1 MPKSVGR
8 KEESMKFFY
17 NFEHR
22 FRKYAIPNLMYYIIG
37 MYGVG
42 LLMEMLAPG
51 FYWQYLSLDAG
62 KILSGQVWRIA
73 TFMIYPP
80 GGGTFLSL
88 ISMYLY
94 YMLGV
99 NLERIW
105 GAFRFNVYFFM
116 GVIGHVAAALIM
128 YIFMGKTVYLTTEFL
143 NYSLFF
149 AFAATFPDLEF
160 LLFFV
165 IPIKAKWLA
174 IFNGIYFLYG
184 FITGN
189 IATRVTIF
197 MSLLNFIIFFILTRN
212 LSRFNPK
219 EIKRKQNFNKQM
231 KIKPQGWTHHRCA
244 VCGRTEKDS
253 PNLEFRY
260 CSKCEGSFEYCSEHL
275 YTHKHVT
282 PSNPTTGDTTN

>member
-1 MPKSVGR
+1 
-8 KEESMKFFY
+8 MKFFY
-17 NFEHR
+17 NLERKFK
-22 FRKYAIPNLMYYIIG
+22 KYAISNLMYYIIG

-42 LLMEMLAPG
+42 LLMELFAPG

-62 KILSGQVWRIA
+62 MILKGQVWRIV

-80 GGGTFLSL
+80 GSTNLLFSL

-94 YMLGV
+94 YMLGQ

-116 GVIGHVAAALIM
+116 GVIGHVAAALVV
-128 YIFMGKTVYLTTEFL
+128 YLLMGKTVYLTTEFL

-165 IPIKAKWLA
+165 IPVKAKWLA
-174 IFNGIYFLYG
+174 IFNGLYFLYG
-184 FITGN
+184 FIAGN
-189 IATRVTIF
+189 MATRVTIF
-197 MSLLNFIIFFILTRN
+197 MSLFNFILFFLLTRN

-219 EIKRKQNFNKQM
+219 EIKRKHHFQKQM
-231 KIKPQGWTHHRCA
+231 KIMPQGGTHHKCA

-253 PNLEFRY
+253 PDLDFRY

-282 PSNPTTGDTTN
+282 SDHPTADNTIN

>member
-1 MPKSVGR
+1 
-8 KEESMKFFY
+8 MKFFY
-17 NFEHR
+17 NLERR

-37 MYGVG
+37 MYGTG
-42 LLMEMLAPG
+42 LFLQLFAPE
-51 FYWQYLSLDAG
+51 FYLQYLALDAQ
-62 KILSGQVWRIA
+62 KILSGQVWRVV
-73 TFMIYPP
+73 TFIIYPP
-80 GGGTFLSL
+80 GGGSLFGSL
-88 ISMYLY
+88 IGMYLY

-116 GVIGHVAAALIM
+116 GVIGHVAAALVV
-128 YIFMGKTVYLTTEFL
+128 YIIFRQRIYLTTEFL

-165 IPIKAKWLA
+165 IPIKAKWMA
-174 IFNGIYFLYG
+174 MFNGIYFLYE
-184 FITGN
+184 FIMGN
-189 IATRVTIF
+189 MATRVTIV
-197 MSLLNFIIFFILTRN
+197 MSLINFFVFFLLTRDLN
-212 LSRFNPK
+212 RINPR
-219 EIKRKQNFNKQM
+219 EIKRKQNFHRQM
-231 KIKPQGWTHHRCA
+231 KIMPQGGTHHKCA

-260 CSKCEGSFEYCSEHL
+260 CSKCEGSLEYCSEHL

-282 PSNPTTGDTTN
+282 SDNPTTGDTTN

>member
-1 MPKSVGR
+1 MN
-8 KEESMKFFY
+8 FFN
-17 NFEHR
+17 NFERR

-62 KILSGQVWRIA
+62 KILGGQVWRIV

-80 GGGTFLSL
+80 GGGTFFSL
-88 ISMYLY
+88 IGMYLY

-116 GVIGHVAAALIM
+116 GVIGHVAAALIV
-128 YIFMGKTVYLTTEFL
+128 YIFMGKTVYLTTEYL

-165 IPIKAKWLA
+165 MPIKAKWLA
-174 IFNGIYFLYG
+174 TFNGIYFLYG

-197 MSLLNFIIFFILTRN
+197 MSLLNFIIFFLLTRN

-219 EIKRKQNFNKQM
+219 EIKRKQEFHKQT

-244 VCGRTEKDS
+244 VCGRTEKDA

-260 CSKCEGSFEYCSEHL
+260 CSKCEGSYEYCSEHL

>member
-1 MPKSVGR
+1 
-8 KEESMKFFY
+8 MKFFY
-17 NFEHR
+17 NLERR

-37 MYGVG
+37 MYGTG
-42 LLMEMLAPG
+42 LFLQLFAPE
-51 FYWQYLSLDAG
+51 FYLQYLALDAQ
-62 KILSGQVWRIA
+62 KILSGQVWRVV
-73 TFMIYPP
+73 TFIIYPP
-80 GGGTFLSL
+80 GGRSLFGSL
-88 ISMYLY
+88 IGMYLY

-116 GVIGHVAAALIM
+116 GVIGHVAAALVV
-128 YIFMGKTVYLTTEFL
+128 YIIFRQSIYLTTEFL

-165 IPIKAKWLA
+165 IPIKAKWMA
-174 IFNGIYFLYG
+174 MFNGIYFLYE
-184 FITGN
+184 FIMGN
-189 IATRVTIF
+189 MATRVTIV
-197 MSLLNFIIFFILTRN
+197 MSLINFFVFFLLTRDLN
-212 LSRFNPK
+212 RLNPK
-219 EIKRKQNFNKQM
+219 EIKRKQNFHRQM
-231 KIKPQGWTHHRCA
+231 KIMPQGGTHHKCA

-260 CSKCEGSFEYCSEHL
+260 CSKCEGSLEYCSEHL

-282 PSNPTTGDTTN
+282 SDNPTTGDTTN

>member
-1 MPKSVGR
+1 
-8 KEESMKFFY
+8 MKFFY
-17 NFEHR
+17 NFERR

-37 MYGVG
+37 MYGAG
-42 LLMEMLAPG
+42 LLMEMFAPG
-51 FYWQYLSLDAG
+51 FYDAYLSLDARW
-62 KILSGQVWRIA
+62 ILRGQVWRII

-80 GGGTFLSL
+80 GGSLFISL

-94 YMLGV
+94 YMLGR
-99 NLERIW
+99 NLERVW
-105 GAFRFNVYFFM
+105 GSFRFNVYFFM
-116 GVIGHVAAALIM
+116 GVLGHVAAALVV
-128 YIFMGKTVYLTTEFL
+128 YLFMGKVVLLTTEFL

-165 IPIKAKWLA
+165 IPIKAKFLA
-174 IFNGIYFLYG
+174 AFSGIYFLYELVV
-184 FITGN
+184 GN
-189 IATRVTIF
+189 MATRVTIL
-197 MSLLNFIIFFILTRN
+197 MSLINFIVFFLLTRN

-219 EIKRKQNFNKQM
+219 EIRRKQNFHRQT
-231 KIKPQGWTHHRCA
+231 KIMPQGGSSHRCS

-260 CSKCEGSFEYCSEHL
+260 CSKCEGSYEYCSEHL

-282 PSNPTTGDTTN
+282 SENPTTDETSN

>member
-1 MPKSVGR
+1 
-8 KEESMKFFY
+8 MKFFY
-17 NFEHR
+17 NLER
-22 FRKYAIPNLMYYIIG
+22 RYRKYAIPNLMYYIIG
-37 MYGVG
+37 MYGTG
-42 LLMEMLAPG
+42 LFLQLFAPE
-51 FYWQYLSLDAG
+51 FYLQYLALDAQ
-62 KILSGQVWRIA
+62 KILSGQVWRVV

-80 GGGTFLSL
+80 GGGSLFGSL
-88 ISMYLY
+88 IGMYLY

-116 GVIGHVAAALIM
+116 GVIGHVAAALVV
-128 YIFMGKTVYLTTEFL
+128 YIIFRQRIYLTTEFL

-165 IPIKAKWLA
+165 IPIKAKWMA
-174 IFNGIYFLYG
+174 MFNGIYFLYE
-184 FITGN
+184 FIMGN
-189 IATRVTIF
+189 MATRITIV
-197 MSLLNFIIFFILTRN
+197 MSLINFFVFFLLTRDLN
-212 LSRFNPK
+212 RFNPK
-219 EIKRKQNFNKQM
+219 EIKRKQNFHRQM
-231 KIKPQGWTHHRCA
+231 KIMPQGGTHHKCA

-260 CSKCEGSFEYCSEHL
+260 CSKCEGSLEYCSEHL

-282 PSNPTTGDTTN
+282 SDNPTTGDTTN

>member
-1 MPKSVGR
+1 
-8 KEESMKFFY
+8 MKFFY
-17 NFEHR
+17 NFERR
-22 FRKYAIPNLMYYIIG
+22 FRKYAVPNLMYYIIG
-37 MYGVG
+37 MYGIG
-42 LLMEMLAPG
+42 LLMEMSAPG
-51 FYWQYLSLDAG
+51 FYLTWLSLDARQ
-62 KILSGQVWRIA
+62 ILRGQIWRVV

-80 GGGTFLSL
+80 GSGIFMSL

-99 NLERIW
+99 NLERVW
-105 GAFRFNVYFFM
+105 GSFRFNVYFFM
-116 GVIGHVAAALIM
+116 GVLGHVAAALVA
-128 YIFMGKTVYLTTEFL
+128 YLVFGKVVLLTTEFL

-174 IFNGIYFLYG
+174 AFSGIYFLYELMVG
-184 FITGN
+184 GM
-189 IATRVTIF
+189 AARVTIL
-197 MSLLNFIIFFILTRN
+197 MSLVNFIVFFLMTRN
-212 LSRFNPK
+212 LNRFNPR
-219 EIKRKQNFNKQM
+219 EIKRKQNFKRQT
-231 KIKPQGWTHHRCA
+231 KVRPQGGSLHKCA

-260 CSKCEGSFEYCSEHL
+260 CSKCEGSYEYCSEHL

-282 PSNPTTGDTTN
+282 SENLSADKNDN

>member
-1 MPKSVGR
+1 
-8 KEESMKFFY
+8 MKFFY
-17 NFEHR
+17 NME
-22 FRKYAIPNLMYYIIG
+22 RKFKKFAISNLMYYIIG

-42 LLMEMLAPG
+42 LLMELMAPG
-51 FYWQYLSLDAG
+51 FYWQYLSLDAA
-62 KILSGQVWRIA
+62 KILSGQVWRVV

-80 GGGTFLSL
+80 GSTNIFFSL

-94 YMLGV
+94 YMLGQ

-116 GVIGHVAAALIM
+116 GVIGHVAAALVV

-165 IPIKAKWLA
+165 IPMKAKWLA
-174 IFNGIYFLYG
+174 IFNGLYFLYG

-189 IATRVTIF
+189 MATRVTIF
-197 MSLLNFIIFFILTRN
+197 MSLFNFILFFILTRN
-212 LSRFNPK
+212 TSRFNPK
-219 EIKRKQNFNKQM
+219 EIKRKHNFQKQM
-231 KIKPQGWTHHRCA
+231 KIMPQGGTHHKCA

-282 PSNPTTGDTTN
+282 SDHPTTDHTTH

>member
-1 MPKSVGR
+1 
-8 KEESMKFFY
+8 MKFFY
-17 NFEHR
+17 NME
-22 FRKYAIPNLMYYIIG
+22 RKFKKFAISNLMYYIIG

-42 LLMEMLAPG
+42 LLMSLTAPG
-51 FYWQYLSLDAG
+51 FYESYLSLDAA
-62 KILSGQVWRIA
+62 KILSGQVWRVV

-80 GGGTFLSL
+80 GGNNIFFSL

-94 YMLGV
+94 YMIGQ

-116 GVIGHVAAALIM
+116 GVIGHVAAALVV

-165 IPIKAKWLA
+165 IPMKAKWLA
-174 IFNGIYFLYG
+174 MFNGLYFLYG
-184 FITGN
+184 FITGGMT
-189 IATRVTIF
+189 TRVTIF
-197 MSLLNFIIFFILTRN
+197 MSLINFILFFILTRN
-212 LSRFNPK
+212 TSRFNPK
-219 EIKRKQNFNKQM
+219 EIKRKHNFQKQM
-231 KIKPQGWTHHRCA
+231 KIMPQGGTHHKCA
-244 VCGRTEKDS
+244 VCERTEKDS

-282 PSNPTTGDTTN
+282 SDHPTTDNATH

>member
-1 MPKSVGR
+1 
-8 KEESMKFFY
+8 MKFFY
-17 NFEHR
+17 NLER
-22 FRKYAIPNLMYYIIG
+22 RYRKYAIPNLMYYIIG
-37 MYGVG
+37 MYGTG
-42 LLMEMLAPG
+42 LFLQLFAPE
-51 FYWQYLSLDAG
+51 FYLQYLALDAQ
-62 KILSGQVWRIA
+62 KILSGQVWRVV

-80 GGGTFLSL
+80 GGGSLFGSL
-88 ISMYLY
+88 IGMYLY

-116 GVIGHVAAALIM
+116 GVIGHVAAALVV
-128 YIFMGKTVYLTTEFL
+128 YIFFRQRIYLTTEFL

-165 IPIKAKWLA
+165 IPIKAKWMA
-174 IFNGIYFLYG
+174 MFNGIYFLYE
-184 FITGN
+184 FIMGN
-189 IATRVTIF
+189 MATRITIV
-197 MSLLNFIIFFILTRN
+197 MSLINFFVFFLLTRDLN
-212 LSRFNPK
+212 RFNPK
-219 EIKRKQNFNKQM
+219 EIKRKQNFHRQM
-231 KIKPQGWTHHRCA
+231 KILPQGGTHHKCA

-260 CSKCEGSFEYCSEHL
+260 CSKCEGSLEYCSEHL

-282 PSNPTTGDTTN
+282 SDNPTTGDTTN

>member
-1 MPKSVGR
+1 
-8 KEESMKFFY
+8 MKFFY
-17 NFEHR
+17 NLER
-22 FRKYAIPNLMYYIIG
+22 RYRKYAIPNLMYYIIG
-37 MYGVG
+37 MYGTG
-42 LLMEMLAPG
+42 LFLQLFAPE
-51 FYWQYLSLDAG
+51 FYLQYLALDAQ
-62 KILSGQVWRIA
+62 KILSGQVWRVI

-80 GGGTFLSL
+80 GGGSLFGSL
-88 ISMYLY
+88 IGMYLY

-116 GVIGHVAAALIM
+116 GVIGHVAAALVV
-128 YIFMGKTVYLTTEFL
+128 YIFFRQRIYLTTEFL

-165 IPIKAKWLA
+165 IPIKAKWMA
-174 IFNGIYFLYG
+174 MFNGIYFLYE
-184 FITGN
+184 FIMGN
-189 IATRVTIF
+189 MATRITIV
-197 MSLLNFIIFFILTRN
+197 MSLINFFVFFLLTRDLN
-212 LSRFNPK
+212 RFNPK
-219 EIKRKQNFNKQM
+219 EIKRKQNFHRQM
-231 KIKPQGWTHHRCA
+231 KIMPQGGTHHKCA

-260 CSKCEGSFEYCSEHL
+260 CSKCEGSLEYCSEHL

-282 PSNPTTGDTTN
+282 SDNPTTGDTTN

>member
-1 MPKSVGR
+1 
-8 KEESMKFFY
+8 MKFFY
-17 NFEHR
+17 NLER
-22 FRKYAIPNLMYYIIG
+22 RYRKYAIPNLMYYIIG
-37 MYGVG
+37 MYGTG
-42 LLMEMLAPG
+42 LFLQLFAPE
-51 FYWQYLSLDAG
+51 FYLQYLALDAQ
-62 KILSGQVWRIA
+62 KILSGQVWRVV

-80 GGGTFLSL
+80 GGGSLFGSL
-88 ISMYLY
+88 IGMYLY

-116 GVIGHVAAALIM
+116 GVIGHVAAALVV
-128 YIFMGKTVYLTTEFL
+128 YIFFRQRIYLTTEFL

-165 IPIKAKWLA
+165 IPIKAKWMA
-174 IFNGIYFLYG
+174 MFNGIYFLYE
-184 FITGN
+184 FIMGN
-189 IATRVTIF
+189 MATRITIV
-197 MSLLNFIIFFILTRN
+197 MSLINFFVFFLLTRDLN
-212 LSRFNPK
+212 RFNPK
-219 EIKRKQNFNKQM
+219 EIKRKQNFHRQM
-231 KIKPQGWTHHRCA
+231 KIMPQGGTHHKCA

-260 CSKCEGSFEYCSEHL
+260 CSKCEGSLEYCSEHL

-282 PSNPTTGDTTN
+282 SDNPTTGDTTN

>member
-1 MPKSVGR
+1 
-8 KEESMKFFY
+8 MKFFY
-17 NFEHR
+17 NLER
-22 FRKYAIPNLMYYIIG
+22 RYRKYAIPNLMYYIIG
-37 MYGVG
+37 MYGTG
-42 LLMEMLAPG
+42 LFLQLFAPE
-51 FYWQYLSLDAG
+51 FYLQYLALDAQ
-62 KILSGQVWRIA
+62 KILSGQVWRVV

-80 GGGTFLSL
+80 GGGSLFGSL
-88 ISMYLY
+88 IGMYLY

-116 GVIGHVAAALIM
+116 GVIGHVAAALVV
-128 YIFMGKTVYLTTEFL
+128 YIFFRQRIYLTTEFL

-165 IPIKAKWLA
+165 IPIKAKWMA
-174 IFNGIYFLYG
+174 MFNGIYFLYE
-184 FITGN
+184 FIMGN
-189 IATRVTIF
+189 MATRVTIL
-197 MSLLNFIIFFILTRN
+197 MSLINFFVFFLLTRDLN
-212 LSRFNPK
+212 RFNPK
-219 EIKRKQNFNKQM
+219 EIKRKQNFHRQM
-231 KIKPQGWTHHRCA
+231 KIMPQGGTHHKCA

-260 CSKCEGSFEYCSEHL
+260 CSKCEGSLEYCSEHL

-282 PSNPTTGDTTN
+282 SDNPTTGDTTN